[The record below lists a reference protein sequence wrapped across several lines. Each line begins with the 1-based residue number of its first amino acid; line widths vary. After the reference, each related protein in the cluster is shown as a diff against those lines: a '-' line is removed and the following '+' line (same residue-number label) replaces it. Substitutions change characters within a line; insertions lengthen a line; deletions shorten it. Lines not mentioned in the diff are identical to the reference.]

1 MTKIIVKRR
10 KQAAKYS
17 NVFSYMESRG
27 FKLFPYQQTGVT
39 WMLDRELGNSSIK
52 GALLCDEPGLGKTIQ
67 TCAMMYGNPKSKTL
81 LIVPGAVVHQW
92 KDAFERILPEC
103 NIYLHHGSNRART
116 VSEMMMKN
124 FNIAITTLG
133 MVYGR
138 KSSFRTVLH
147 LMKWDRIVID
157 EIHYIR
163 NKSSKTAVACQEL
176 KATHKWGLTGTPI
189 QNSESDLISLYKY
202 IGVPSITK
210 SKLPVINK
218 HLLLRRTKEMVVKY
232 NNQLKLPSLFQE
244 IHALEFMNDRERTL
258 YRKIKENAKEE
269 YLEIVGN
276 ETMSNNEKM
285 VELFELLLRLRQA
298 TIHPQLVI
306 NGFQRKFDTK
316 FKSYGQISTKMYQII
331 QMIKQLDALKNVL
344 VFCHY
349 SEEIE
354 LMQNYLNEAGI
365 MNEKYTGSMSMTERK
380 AVLDKFPYK
389 KEIRKIMEQKQIHV
403 ESIVKNVANNF
414 PRVLLIQINA
424 GGVGLNLQQFTE
436 VFITSPDWNPSNEIQ
451 AIARAHRLGQ
461 TQSVTVHRFSLH
473 DQNEEFST
481 IDERIINIQ
490 TKKRQLM
497 ADYLN
502 DESLKNTGKLNT
514 SLISNKNFL
523 HKLTENDFHQLFM

>member
-1 MTKIIVKRR
+1 MARIVVKPKNRPV
-10 KQAAKYS
+10 KYAD
-17 NVFSYMESRG
+17 VFRYMASRG
-27 FKLFPYQQTGVT
+27 FKLFPYQETGVT
-39 WMLDRELGNSSIK
+39 WMLNRELGNSQIK

-67 TCAMMYGNPKSKTL
+67 TCALMYGNPKAKTL

-116 VSEMMMKN
+116 VAEMMMKN

-147 LMKWDRIVID
+147 KMMWDRIVID
-157 EIHYIR
+157 EIHFIR
-163 NKSSKTAVACQEL
+163 NKSSKTSVACQEL

-202 IGVPSITK
+202 IGVPGITK
-210 SKLPVINK
+210 SKLQVINN
-218 HLLLRRTKEMVVKY
+218 HLLLRRTKEKVVKY
-232 NNQLKLPSLFQE
+232 NKQLKLPSLFQE
-244 IHALEFMNDRERTL
+244 IHALEFMNTRERTL
-258 YRKIKENAKEE
+258 YRKIKENAREE
-269 YLEIVGN
+269 YLEIIGN
-276 ETMSNNEKM
+276 DNLTNNEKM

-306 NGFQRKFDTK
+306 NGFQRKFQTN

-331 QMIKQLDALKNVL
+331 EMIKQLDTLKNVL

-354 LMQNYLNEAGI
+354 LMQKYLNEAGI
-365 MNEKYTGSMSMTERK
+365 MNEKYSGSMSMTERK
-380 AVLDKFPYK
+380 AVIDKFPYK
-389 KEIRKIMEQKQIHV
+389 KEIRNIMEQKQIHV
-403 ESIVKNVANNF
+403 EGIVKNVANNF

-436 VFITSPDWNPSNEIQ
+436 VFITSPNWNPSNEIQ
-451 AIARAHRLGQ
+451 AVARAHRLGQ
-461 TQSVTVHRFSLH
+461 TEPVTVHRFSLH
-473 DQNEEFST
+473 DQEEEFST

-490 TKKRQLM
+490 NKKRQMM
-497 ADYLN
+497 ADYLK
-502 DESLKNTGKLNT
+502 DESLKNSGKLNT
-514 SLISNKNFL
+514 SLISNKAFL
-523 HKLTENDFHQLFM
+523 SKLTSNDFKQLFM

>member
-232 NNQLKLPSLFQE
+232 EEMVDEQL
-244 IHALEFMNDRERTL
+244 
-258 YRKIKENAKEE
+258 
-269 YLEIVGN
+269 
-276 ETMSNNEKM
+276 
-285 VELFELLLRLRQA
+285 
-298 TIHPQLVI
+298 
-306 NGFQRKFDTK
+306 
-316 FKSYGQISTKMYQII
+316 
-331 QMIKQLDALKNVL
+331 
-344 VFCHY
+344 
-349 SEEIE
+349 
-354 LMQNYLNEAGI
+354 
-365 MNEKYTGSMSMTERK
+365 
-380 AVLDKFPYK
+380 
-389 KEIRKIMEQKQIHV
+389 
-403 ESIVKNVANNF
+403 
-414 PRVLLIQINA
+414 
-424 GGVGLNLQQFTE
+424 
-436 VFITSPDWNPSNEIQ
+436 
-451 AIARAHRLGQ
+451 
-461 TQSVTVHRFSLH
+461 
-473 DQNEEFST
+473 
-481 IDERIINIQ
+481 
-490 TKKRQLM
+490 
-497 ADYLN
+497 
-502 DESLKNTGKLNT
+502 
-514 SLISNKNFL
+514 
-523 HKLTENDFHQLFM
+523 